1 MADDLLA
8 SLREHIER
16 VERRYRA
23 FVREY
28 PQARELR
35 RSWTASGR
43 SLCWHVVLDADVLE
57 PDLDI
62 EILEGA
68 IVVRACHATHG
79 VPELV
84 CVLPIPADFDIDHPF
99 VRYEY
104 EYLEIRVFRSTESE
118 RSQ

>member
-16 VERRYRA
+16 LERRYRT

-28 PQARELR
+28 PQAREPR
-35 RSWTASGR
+35 RSWTVSGR
-43 SLCWHVVLDADVLE
+43 SLRWHVVFDAEVLE
-57 PDLDI
+57 PDVDL

-68 IVVRACHATHG
+68 IVVRAYHATRG

-84 CVLPIPADFDIDHPF
+84 CVLPIPAGFDIDHPL
-99 VRYEY
+99 VRYEH
-104 EYLEIRVFRSTESE
+104 EYLEIQVSRAASE
-118 RSQ
+118 RSR

>member
-8 SLREHIER
+8 SLHEHIDR

-23 FVREY
+23 LVREY

-35 RSWTASGR
+35 RSWTVSEQALR
-43 SLCWHVVLDADVLE
+43 WHVVLDADVLE
-57 PDLDI
+57 PDVDL

-68 IVVRACHATHG
+68 IVVRACHTTLG

-84 CVLPIPADFDIDHPF
+84 CVLAIPAGFDIDRPL
-99 VRYEY
+99 VRCEN
-104 EYLEIRVFRSTESE
+104 EYLEIRVFRTTASE
-118 RSQ
+118 RSR